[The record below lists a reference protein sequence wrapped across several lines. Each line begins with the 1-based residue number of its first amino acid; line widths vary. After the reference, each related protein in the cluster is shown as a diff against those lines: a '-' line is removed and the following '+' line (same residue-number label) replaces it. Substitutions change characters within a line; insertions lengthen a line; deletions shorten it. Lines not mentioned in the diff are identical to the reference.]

1 MVVYT
6 HRPRWT
12 LERKQ
17 EDHKLIRRFS
27 LKEQQQQQQKTVLP
41 SAFSQENLV
50 LKPRASL
57 TRI

>member
-27 LKEQQQQQQKTVLP
+27 LKEQQQQQKTVLP

-50 LKPRASL
+50 LKPRTSL

>member
-1 MVVYT
+1 MREARGSQAYKEILSK
-6 HRPRWT
+6 RKKKKK
-12 LERKQ
+12 LE
-17 EDHKLIRRFS
+17 EA
-27 LKEQQQQQQKTVLP
+27 VLP